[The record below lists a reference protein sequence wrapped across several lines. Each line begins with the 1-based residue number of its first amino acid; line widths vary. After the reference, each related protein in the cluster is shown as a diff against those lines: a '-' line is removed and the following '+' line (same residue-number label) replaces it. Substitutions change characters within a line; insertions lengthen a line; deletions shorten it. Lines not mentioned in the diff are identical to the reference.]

1 MSYFMIS
8 WYKQVNF
15 VDVLYATIWDETILI
30 TSSCTQ
36 LVFLQKTMRTE
47 AYSVKHLRWCFLRK

>member
-36 LVFLQKTMRTE
+36 LVFLQKMMRTE
-47 AYSVKHLRWCFLRK
+47 AYSVKH